1 MSQSKLPPTIILDS
15 CVLIN
20 LLAGEAIEEIL
31 RATGKECQICV
42 VVEKESFFLR
52 TESPREEAFE
62 PVELDALIESG
73 VLQRCNVAG
82 DQEIA
87 LYVDYA
93 SRLDD
98 GEAMSLAIAESRGYI
113 FATDDRKA
121 RRIFLESIRDS
132 GRLLSTSDLI
142 RNWTDHRSISPAR
155 LQSVLIKIQNRANFF
170 PPRNDPNI
178 SWWKNACGDSK

>member
-1 MSQSKLPPTIILDS
+1 MSQSKTQPSIIIDS

-42 VVEKESFFLR
+42 VVERESFFLR
-52 TESPREEAFE
+52 PEAPQEEAFE
-62 PVELDALIESG
+62 PVKLDTLIKSG
-73 VLQRCNVAG
+73 VLRLCNVEG

-98 GEAMSLAIAESRGYI
+98 GEAMSLAIAESRGYF

-121 RRIFLESIRDS
+121 RRIFLESINDS
-132 GRLLSTSDLI
+132 DRLLSTPELI
-142 RNWTDHRSISPAR
+142 REWANNQSISPAR
-155 LQSVLIKIQNRANFF
+155 LNSVLTKIQIRANFF
-170 PPRNDPNI
+170 PPRNDPNRD
-178 SWWKNACGDSK
+178 WWKNACSGLR